1 MNLFRN
7 LQLRWLNYMLS
18 KKISKKSIQHSSISF
33 EKTKRIGILYDITK
47 MSDSVFV
54 DNYVQ
59 LLKKSGKKVELLAY
73 KEVVEE
79 GEELKVEYFTKKDST
94 WYGLPIGEVVNNFI
108 ETPFDILMALHIN
121 PVPQLEYIAALS
133 HASFRVGC
141 YDDDDSKVECY
152 DLMIDNANNKSLQHF
167 IQQIDKHLK
176 IMN

>member
-7 LQLRWLNYMLS
+7 LQLRWLNYML
-18 KKISKKSIQHSSISF
+18 KRKISEKSIQHSSIPF
-33 EKTKRIGILYDITK
+33 EKAKRIGILYDITEI
-47 MSDSVFV
+47 SDSVFV

-59 LLKKSGKKVELLAY
+59 LLKKVGKKVELLAY
-73 KEVVEE
+73 KETVTEDE
-79 GEELKVEYFTKKDST
+79 TLTIEYFTKKDAT
-94 WYGLPIGEVVNNFI
+94 WYGLPTGETVNKFT

-133 HASFRVGC
+133 HANFRVGL
-141 YDDDDSKVECY
+141 YDDAKIECY

-167 IQQIDKHLK
+167 IQQVDKHLK